1 MKKKLLAIVSAAV
14 MCLSAIPIAGTA
26 VSAEENGGDILPD
39 WVPESFSEAL
49 EFENTYGATHI
60 EDGVVCL
67 LFSETTHESYSYEVV
82 STTDV
87 MAEVSRNTYT
97 EDLADFKYE
106 VVVYKPF
113 ANGSFEVDLNR
124 KFQTATFV
132 DYSFDFYVDEDGTIS
147 ETDIYSWVPDCITEY
162 NDFAEKNGT
171 VSVHGGCIA
180 YCYTVGGG
188 TGCSLVMEQNG
199 TAEIK
204 QIAESDC
211 TEKVAYTEVAGAPI
225 YSVVVYQPVSDGTV
239 DISWKIGYEW
249 DLENTTTS
257 EINKSYEVS
266 ENGTVITEI
275 ATAPDENTQRVS
287 VVDYETGKL
296 IQFSDAML
304 YPISFHTGYEIE
316 YVLIDGSFGWS
327 TKWGPTSEWDYNG
340 QNPFVIDISD
350 FAGGFGAAEY
360 EVINIDLP
368 RGYYLPDDYLEV
380 TEYDNNSADIYIKV
394 KKTVDGDINADETFS
409 VADAV
414 LLRKWQVNAADTKLY
429 NWRNAD
435 LNGDGKLDVFDSCLM
450 RRELIEDV
458 KTQEIS
464 AECAIDSIGYSE
476 ALFELASSD
485 NPSAIVTS
493 TEELETYLSPITREE
508 TVNNYLS
515 KYDDSFFE
523 NNILLL
529 NSIFLSCG
537 GDITYQIDSVSYQ
550 EDQLKIEYSIS
561 YVNACLDIVD
571 GLLAQVII
579 PKEQYHAADVVWTL
593 TEKLVF
599 EEKPVLMIEDYQITM
614 SDNGWGSEYYER
626 VVTADGNRYSVPL
639 SDCACLSV
647 EDHMNHIKQDGEK
660 EQYITDTEV
669 LQKIS
674 DFTESAVQYTDCKME
689 NWNFGIDDW
698 GQETLYALYTD
709 ENGSYQMIELCRLG
723 GECAWLNN
731 AEVQEFVTM
740 LIENGY
746 FGDKGILSY
755 YLENK

>member
-1 MKKKLLAIVSAAV
+1 MKKKLLAILSAAV
-14 MCLSAIPIAGTA
+14 MCLSAVPIAGTA
-26 VSAEENGGDILPD
+26 VSAEENSGDILPD

-67 LFSETTHESYSYEVV
+67 LFSETTHESYSYEI
-82 STTDV
+82 SATTDV
-87 MAEVSRNTYT
+87 MTEVSRNTYT

-147 ETDIYSWVPDCITEY
+147 ETDIYAWAPDCITEY

-171 VSVHGGCIA
+171 VSVHGGYIA
-180 YCYTVGGG
+180 YCYDSNAGAPF
-188 TGCSLVMEQNG
+188 SLVMEQNG

-204 QIAESDC
+204 QITESEC
-211 TEKVAYTEVAGAPI
+211 TEVVAHTEVCGGLTH
-225 YSVVVYQPVSDGTV
+225 SVMVYQPVSDGTV

-249 DLENTTTS
+249 DLENTTKS
-257 EINKSYEVS
+257 EIKKSYEVS

-275 ATAPDENTQRVS
+275 TTAPDENTQRVS

-296 IQFSDAML
+296 LQFSDAKL

-327 TKWGPTSEWDYNG
+327 TMWGPTSEWDYNG

-350 FAGGFGAAEY
+350 FAGGFGVAEY

-368 RGYYLPDDYLEV
+368 SGYYLPDDYLEV

-394 KKTVDGDINADETFS
+394 KKTVNGDINADETFS

-414 LLRKWQVNAADTKLY
+414 LLQKWQVNAADTKLS

-435 LNGDGKLDVFDSCLM
+435 LNGDEKLDVFDSCMM

-464 AECAIDSIGYSE
+464 ADCAIDSIGYSD
-476 ALFELASSD
+476 ALLKLAKSD

-523 NNILLL
+523 DNILLL
-529 NSIFLSCG
+529 NSIYQSCG
-537 GDITYQIDSVSYQ
+537 EGIMYQIDSVYYNGN
-550 EDQLKIEYSIS
+550 QLVIEYSDKYEIQP
-561 YVNACLDIVD
+561 YPDIVD

-579 PKEQYHAADVVWTL
+579 PKEQYHADDVVWTL
-593 TEKLVF
+593 TEVW
-599 EEKPVLMIEDYQITM
+599 VD
-614 SDNGWGSEYYER
+614 
-626 VVTADGNRYSVPL
+626 
-639 SDCACLSV
+639 
-647 EDHMNHIKQDGEK
+647 
-660 EQYITDTEV
+660 
-669 LQKIS
+669 
-674 DFTESAVQYTDCKME
+674 
-689 NWNFGIDDW
+689 
-698 GQETLYALYTD
+698 
-709 ENGSYQMIELCRLG
+709 
-723 GECAWLNN
+723 
-731 AEVQEFVTM
+731 
-740 LIENGY
+740 
-746 FGDKGILSY
+746 
-755 YLENK
+755 

>member
-1 MKKKLLAIVSAAV
+1 MKKKLLAILSAAV
-14 MCLSAIPIAGTA
+14 MCLSAVPIAGTA
-26 VSAEENGGDILPD
+26 VSAEENAGDILPD

-67 LFSETTHESYSYEVV
+67 LFSETTNESYSYEI
-82 STTDV
+82 SATTDV
-87 MAEVSRNTYT
+87 MTEVSRNTYT

-171 VSVHGGCIA
+171 VSVHGGYIA
-180 YCYTVGGG
+180 YYYTVGGG
-188 TGCSLVMEQNG
+188 TGNSLIMEQNG

-211 TEKVAYTEVAGAPI
+211 TEKVAYTEVCGTPT

-249 DLENTTTS
+249 DLENSTIS

-275 ATAPDENTQRVS
+275 QAAPDENTQRVS
-287 VVDYETGKL
+287 VVDYETEKL
-296 IQFSDAML
+296 LQFSDAKL
-304 YPISFHTGYEIE
+304 YPVSFHTGYEIE

-327 TKWGPTSEWDYNG
+327 TNWGPTSEWDYNG
-340 QNPFVIDISD
+340 QNPFVIDIAD
-350 FAGGFGAAEY
+350 FAGGFGVAEY

-380 TEYDNNSADIYIKV
+380 KEYDNNSADIYIKV
-394 KKTVDGDINADETFS
+394 KKTVNGDINADETFS

-414 LLRKWQVNAADTKLY
+414 LLQKWQVNAADTKLS

-435 LNGDGKLDVFDSCLM
+435 LNGDEKLDVFDSCMM
-450 RRELIEDV
+450 RRELIE
-458 KTQEIS
+458 QNQ
-464 AECAIDSIGYSE
+464 
-476 ALFELASSD
+476 SD
-485 NPSAIVTS
+485 T
-493 TEELETYLSPITREE
+493 
-508 TVNNYLS
+508 
-515 KYDDSFFE
+515 
-523 NNILLL
+523 
-529 NSIFLSCG
+529 
-537 GDITYQIDSVSYQ
+537 
-550 EDQLKIEYSIS
+550 
-561 YVNACLDIVD
+561 
-571 GLLAQVII
+571 
-579 PKEQYHAADVVWTL
+579 
-593 TEKLVF
+593 
-599 EEKPVLMIEDYQITM
+599 KPVLMIEDYQITM
-614 SDNGWGSEYYER
+614 SENGWDSQNYER
-626 VVTADGNRYSVPL
+626 IITQNGTRYTAESVVIDPVEGYEWKLEDDINYIMNSGTEELFIKD
-639 SDCACLSV
+639 SD
-647 EDHMNHIKQDGEK
+647 I
-660 EQYITDTEV
+660 

-674 DFTESAVQYTDCKME
+674 DFTESAAQYKDCEME
-689 NWNFGIDDW
+689 SWNFSIDDW
-698 GQETLYALYTD
+698 GQEVLYALYTD

-723 GECAWLNN
+723 GECAWLDN

-755 YLENK
+755 YFENQ

>member
-1 MKKKLLAIVSAAV
+1 MKKKLLAILSAAV

-26 VSAEENGGDILPD
+26 VSAEENSGDILPD
-39 WVPESFSEAL
+39 WIPESFSEAL

-67 LFSETTHESYSYEVV
+67 LFSETTHESYSYEI
-82 STTDV
+82 SATTDV
-87 MAEVSRNTYT
+87 MTEVSRNTYT

-147 ETDIYSWVPDCITEY
+147 ETDIYAWAPDCITEY

-171 VSVHGGCIA
+171 VSVHGGYIA
-180 YCYTVGGG
+180 YCYDSNAGAPF
-188 TGCSLVMEQNG
+188 SLVMEQNG

-204 QIAESDC
+204 QITESEC
-211 TEKVAYTEVAGAPI
+211 TEVVAHTEVCGGLTH
-225 YSVVVYQPVSDGTV
+225 SVMVYQPVSDGTV

-249 DLENTTTS
+249 DLENTTKS
-257 EINKSYEVS
+257 EIKKSYEVS

-275 ATAPDENTQRVS
+275 AAAPDENTQRVS

-296 IQFSDAML
+296 LQFSDAKL

-327 TKWGPTSEWDYNG
+327 TNWGPTSEWDYNG
-340 QNPFVIDISD
+340 QNPFVIDIAD
-350 FAGGFGAAEY
+350 FAGGFGVAEY

-380 TEYDNNSADIYIKV
+380 KEYDNNSADIYIKV
-394 KKTVDGDINADETFS
+394 KKTVNGDINADETFS

-414 LLRKWQVNAADTKLY
+414 LLQKWQVNAADTKLS

-435 LNGDGKLDVFDSCLM
+435 LNGDEKLDVFDSCLM
-450 RRELIEDV
+450 RSRLIE
-458 KTQEIS
+458 QNQ
-464 AECAIDSIGYSE
+464 
-476 ALFELASSD
+476 SD
-485 NPSAIVTS
+485 T
-493 TEELETYLSPITREE
+493 
-508 TVNNYLS
+508 
-515 KYDDSFFE
+515 
-523 NNILLL
+523 
-529 NSIFLSCG
+529 
-537 GDITYQIDSVSYQ
+537 
-550 EDQLKIEYSIS
+550 
-561 YVNACLDIVD
+561 
-571 GLLAQVII
+571 
-579 PKEQYHAADVVWTL
+579 
-593 TEKLVF
+593 
-599 EEKPVLMIEDYQITM
+599 KPVLMIEDYQITM
-614 SDNGWGSEYYER
+614 SENGWGSEDFKRIITQNGTRYTAENVIVDIEEGYEWKLEDDINYIMNSG
-626 VVTADGNRYSVPL
+626 TEELFIKD
-639 SDCACLSV
+639 SD
-647 EDHMNHIKQDGEK
+647 I
-660 EQYITDTEV
+660 

-674 DFTESAVQYTDCKME
+674 DFTESAAQYKDCEME
-689 NWNFGIDDW
+689 SWNFSIDDW
-698 GQETLYALYTD
+698 GQEVLYALYTD

>member
-1 MKKKLLAIVSAAV
+1 MKKKLLAILSAAV
-14 MCLSAIPIAGTA
+14 MCLSAVPIAGTA
-26 VSAEENGGDILPD
+26 VSAEENAGDILPD

-67 LFSETTHESYSYEVV
+67 LFSETTNESYSYEI
-82 STTDV
+82 SATTDV
-87 MAEVSRNTYT
+87 MTEVSRNTYT

-171 VSVHGGCIA
+171 VSVHGGYIA
-180 YCYTVGGG
+180 YYYTVGGG
-188 TGCSLVMEQNG
+188 TGNSLIMEQNG

-211 TEKVAYTEVAGAPI
+211 TEKVAYTEVCGTPT

-249 DLENTTTS
+249 DLENSTIS

-266 ENGTVITEI
+266 ENGTNITDI
-275 ATAPDENTQRVS
+275 TTPVKGDVNNDSLFDASDV
-287 VVDYETGKL
+287 KL
-296 IQFSDAML
+296 FQ
-304 YPISFHTGYEIE
+304 
-316 YVLIDGSFGWS
+316 
-327 TKWGPTSEWDYNG
+327 
-340 QNPFVIDISD
+340 
-350 FAGGFGAAEY
+350 
-360 EVINIDLP
+360 
-368 RGYYLPDDYLEV
+368 
-380 TEYDNNSADIYIKV
+380 
-394 KKTVDGDINADETFS
+394 
-409 VADAV
+409 
-414 LLRKWQVNAADTKLY
+414 KWQVNAADTKLS

-435 LNGDGKLDVFDSCLM
+435 LNGDEKLDVFDSCLM
-450 RRELIEDV
+450 RRELIE
-458 KTQEIS
+458 Q
-464 AECAIDSIGYSE
+464 
-476 ALFELASSD
+476 
-485 NPSAIVTS
+485 N
-493 TEELETYLSPITREE
+493 
-508 TVNNYLS
+508 
-515 KYDDSFFE
+515 
-523 NNILLL
+523 
-529 NSIFLSCG
+529 
-537 GDITYQIDSVSYQ
+537 Q
-550 EDQLKIEYSIS
+550 
-561 YVNACLDIVD
+561 VD
-571 GLLAQVII
+571 A
-579 PKEQYHAADVVWTL
+579 
-593 TEKLVF
+593 
-599 EEKPVLMIEDYQITM
+599 KPVLMIEDYQITM
-614 SDNGWGSEYYER
+614 SENGWGSECYER

-639 SDCACLSV
+639 CDCAYLSV

-669 LQKIS
+669 LQNIS
-674 DFTESAVQYTDCKME
+674 DFTESAAQYKDCEME

-698 GQETLYALYTD
+698 GQEILYALYTD
-709 ENGSYQMIELCRLG
+709 ENGSYQMIELCRFG

-746 FGDKGILSY
+746 FGDKYIFND